1 MENSIKGWKAG
12 RFLNWSRNGKTIK
25 YDLADKLFKR
35 QLKNGQFRDLSNAS
49 VSNFFRGLD
58 LAEVISNFTDVVYR
72 PLMRFAYIDRGRKTN
87 LGSILQNL
95 DIVQH
100 YESYLL
106 LGIDV
111 NHKQYGHA
119 SPSFTKPVSQFSK
132 PIIQFMIDSQI
143 KFDTQDWE
151 SSVNKNT
158 DLVHNLCSYVLL
170 NYKNELQVYRI
181 LYEMVLHSY
190 SSFRLFKE
198 LLKDYNCEYKSLFNY
213 CVKMYQTEAIQIR
226 YSLELY
232 RDYLRMMQK
241 MNNPRIQKYTS
252 NLKLRHDLTE
262 RNFRAWE
269 TVYDE
274 SKFATTINTDYEW
287 KRGKYCVVVPKL
299 TLDIKREGTD
309 QHHCVGSYVDSV
321 LDGTTQIVFMREK
334 GLPDVSL
341 ITVEVRNHKI
351 CQARGNSNRA
361 LCGSEIEWLK
371 SYAKAKNLDF
381 LEIRRDKNLI
391 TPTPNKE
398 KEKCEESA
406 TVISTASN
414 MELAIV

>member
-1 MENSIKGWKAG
+1 MENETPIHGWKAG
-12 RFLNWSRNGKTIK
+12 RFLNWQRNGKTIK
-25 YDLADKLFKR
+25 YDLADQSFKR
-35 QLKNGQFRDLSNAS
+35 QLKNGQFRDLSDAS

-58 LAEVISNFTDVVYR
+58 LSEVITNFTDVVYR
-72 PLMRFAYIDRGRKTN
+72 PLMQFAYICRKRKTN
-87 LGSILQNL
+87 MGSILQQL
-95 DIVQH
+95 PRFQH

-106 LGIDV
+106 LGIDI
-111 NHKQYGHA
+111 QYRLHRNTFKR
-119 SPSFTKPVSQFSK
+119 PISQFSK
-132 PIIQFMIDSQI
+132 PIIQFMVESQI
-143 KFDTQDWE
+143 RFNDGDWE
-151 SSVNKNT
+151 ENT
-158 DLVHNLCSYVLL
+158 LSNFELVQNLCSHVLN
-170 NYKNELQVYRI
+170 NYKNELQVYRM
-181 LYEMVLHSY
+181 LYDIVITSY
-190 SSFRLFKE
+190 SPLRYFKD
-198 LLKDYNCEYKSLFNY
+198 LLVNYNCEYKSLFNY
-213 CVKMYQTEAIQIR
+213 CVKMYQTEAISVR
-226 YSLELY
+226 DSLELY
-232 RDYLRMMQK
+232 RDYLSMMQQ

-252 NLKLRHDLTE
+252 NLKLRHDLTD
-262 RNFRAWE
+262 RNFKAWE
-269 TVYDE
+269 KVYDE
-274 SKFATTINTDYEW
+274 EKFAATINTNYEW
-287 KRGKYCVVVPKL
+287 RHKKYCIVVPKL

-321 LDGTTQIVFMREK
+321 LDGTTQIVFMRDK

-341 ITVEVRNHKI
+341 ITVEIRNHKI